1 MACSSPSRPNY
12 IPNQISDPNYIRIL
26 DTTLRD
32 GEQAPGAAM
41 NGQQKLDIAQKLAKL
56 GVDIIEAGFPASSK
70 ADFEAVRMIA
80 KEVGNVIDDE
90 NGYVPVIC
98 GMARC
103 TRADIDT
110 AWEALKWAKRPRI
123 LTFIATSEIHM
134 TYKLKKTKEQVLQIV
149 REMVSY
155 AKSLGFHDIEFGAED
170 ACRSEIEFLCQVLA
184 ESIKAGAT
192 TLCIAD
198 TVGNLLPT
206 EFAELIAAIKANT
219 QGIENAVISAHCHND
234 LGQAS
239 SSSIMGA
246 IAGARQLEVTINGI
260 GERAGNASLE
270 EVVMALKCRGEK
282 LGGLYTGINTRHI
295 ISTSKMVAEYTGFMV
310 QPHKAIVGAN
320 AFVHGGG
327 IHQDGILKHRS
338 TYEILSP
345 EDIGL
350 SQSTEPAFVLG
361 KLSGRSALKSRL
373 SKLGY
378 ELDDELDDIFQ
389 RFKAAAA
396 KKKHL
401 SDDDIKALVSNEDFQ
416 PQVCW
421 SLGDVQVTCG
431 TSGLSTATVKLVG
444 VDGTEHVASSV
455 GKGFIDASF
464 KAIDLIVKLPVTL
477 LECSINSLSKGSE
490 AIVSAKVVLQEENI
504 YKSTQTS
511 NNGVKV
517 PHTFSGSSEGMD
529 IIVSSTL
536 AYVSALN
543 HVMGFKNA
551 MRTQVARET
560 QLYS

>member
-1 MACSSPSRPNY
+1 MASPSSPCRLNY
-12 IPNQISDPNYIRIL
+12 IPNQISNPNYVRIF

-32 GEQAPGAAM
+32 GEQAPGAAL
-41 NGQQKLDIAQKLAKL
+41 NGQQKLDIAQNLAKL

-70 ADFEAVRMIA
+70 DDFESVRVIA
-80 KEVGNVIDDE
+80 KEVGNEVDE

-103 TRADIDT
+103 TRGDIDK

-134 TYKLKKTKEQVLQIV
+134 KYKLRKTREEVLQIV
-149 REMVSY
+149 KEMVSY
-155 AKSLGFHDIEFGAED
+155 AKSLGFVDIEFGAED
-170 ACRSEIEFLCQVLA
+170 AARSEIEFLCEVLG
-184 ESIKAGAT
+184 ESLKAGAT
-192 TLCIAD
+192 TLGIAD

-206 EFAELIAAIKANT
+206 EFAEFISVIKAKT
-219 QGIENAVISAHCHND
+219 PGIDNAIVSAHCHND

-239 SSSIMGA
+239 SSAIMAA
-246 IAGARQLEVTINGI
+246 IAGARQLEVTINGV

-282 LGGLYTGINTRHI
+282 LGGLHTGINTRHI
-295 ISTSKMVAEYTGFMV
+295 VSTSKMVEEYTGFMV

-320 AFVHGGG
+320 AFVHGSG
-327 IHQDGILKHRS
+327 IHQDGMLKHRS

-350 SQSTEPAFVLG
+350 SRSSEPDFVLG
-361 KLSGRSALKSRL
+361 KHSGRSGLKSRL

-378 ELDDELDDIFQ
+378 ELDNELDDIFQ

-396 KKKHL
+396 KKKCL
-401 SDDDIKALVSNEDFQ
+401 SDDDIKALASNENFES
-416 PQVCW
+416 QVCW

-431 TSGLSTATVKLVG
+431 ISGLSTATVKLIG

-477 LECSINSLSKGSE
+477 LECSINSVSRGTE
-490 AIVSAKVVLQEENI
+490 TIASAKVVVQEENI
-504 YKSTQTS
+504 HKSSQTS
-511 NNGVKV
+511 NNGVNA
-517 PHTFSGSSEGMD
+517 PCTFSGTSEGMD
-529 IIVSSTL
+529 IIVSSIL

-543 HVMGFKNA
+543 KVMSSSGI
-551 MRTQVARET
+551 R
-560 QLYS
+560 

>member
-1 MACSSPSRPNY
+1 MANSSPSRPIY
-12 IPNQISDPNYIRIL
+12 IPNQISDPNYIRIF

-32 GEQAPGAAM
+32 GEQAPGAAL
-41 NGQQKLDIAQKLAKL
+41 NGKQKLDIAKSLAKL
-56 GVDIIEAGFPASSK
+56 GVDIIEAGFPSSSK
-70 ADFEAVRMIA
+70 DDFEAVRIIA
-80 KEVGNVIDDE
+80 KEVGNLIDE

-103 TRADIDT
+103 TRADIDM
-110 AWEALKWAKRPRI
+110 AWEALKWAKRPRV

-134 TYKLKKTKEQVLQIV
+134 KYKLRKTKEQVLQIV

-155 AKSLGFHDIEFGAED
+155 AKSLGFVDIEFGAED
-170 ACRSEIEFLCQVLA
+170 AARSEMEFLCQVFS
-184 ESIKAGAT
+184 ESLKGGAT
-192 TLCIAD
+192 TLCVAD

-206 EFAELIAAIKANT
+206 EFEEFIAAVKANT
-219 QGIENAVISAHCHND
+219 PGIDNAVISAHCHND

-239 SSSIMGA
+239 SSAITGA
-246 IAGARQLEVTINGI
+246 IAGARQLEVTINGV

-295 ISTSKMVAEYTGFMV
+295 VSTSKMVEEYTGLMV

-320 AFVHGGG
+320 AFVHESG
-327 IHQDGILKHRS
+327 IHQDGVLKHRS

-350 SQSTEPAFVLG
+350 ARSSEPAFVLG
-361 KLSGRSALKSRL
+361 KLSGRNGLKSRL

-378 ELDDELDDIFQ
+378 ELDNELDDIFQ

-396 KKKHL
+396 KNKYL
-401 SDDDIKALVSNEDFQ
+401 SDDDIKALVSNENFQ

-431 TSGLSTATVKLVG
+431 ISGLSTATVKLIG

-455 GKGFIDASF
+455 GKGFIDASY

-477 LECSINSLSKGSE
+477 VECSTNSVSKGTE
-490 AIVSAKVVLQEENI
+490 AIASTKVVVQEEKI
-504 YKSTQTS
+504 HKSTQTS
-511 NNGVKV
+511 NNGLNA
-517 PHTFSGSSEGMD
+517 PCTFSETSEGTD
-529 IIVSSTL
+529 IIASSIL
-536 AYVSALN
+536 AYLSALN
-543 HVMGFKNA
+543 KVMSSSGIP
-551 MRTQVARET
+551 
-560 QLYS
+560 

>member
-1 MACSSPSRPNY
+1 MASPSSPCRLNY
-12 IPNQISDPNYIRIL
+12 IPNQISNPNYVRIF

-32 GEQAPGAAM
+32 GEQAPGAAL
-41 NGQQKLDIAQKLAKL
+41 NGQQKLDIAQNLAKL

-70 ADFEAVRMIA
+70 DDFESVRVIA
-80 KEVGNVIDDE
+80 KEVGNEVDE

-103 TRADIDT
+103 TRGDIDK

-134 TYKLKKTKEQVLQIV
+134 KYKLRKTREEVLQIV
-149 REMVSY
+149 KEMVSY
-155 AKSLGFHDIEFGAED
+155 AKSLGFVDIEFGAED
-170 ACRSEIEFLCQVLA
+170 AARSEIEFLCEVLG
-184 ESIKAGAT
+184 ESLKAGAT
-192 TLCIAD
+192 TLGIAD

-206 EFAELIAAIKANT
+206 EFAEFISVIKAKT
-219 QGIENAVISAHCHND
+219 PGIDNAIVSAHCHND

-239 SSSIMGA
+239 SSAIMAA
-246 IAGARQLEVTINGI
+246 IAGARQLEVTINGV

-270 EVVMALKCRGEK
+270 EVE
-282 LGGLYTGINTRHI
+282 
-295 ISTSKMVAEYTGFMV
+295 EYTGFMV

-320 AFVHGGG
+320 AFVHGSG
-327 IHQDGILKHRS
+327 IHQDGMLKHRS

-350 SQSTEPAFVLG
+350 SRSSEPDFVLG
-361 KLSGRSALKSRL
+361 KHSGRSGLKSRL

-378 ELDDELDDIFQ
+378 ELDNELDDIFQ

-396 KKKHL
+396 KKKCL
-401 SDDDIKALVSNEDFQ
+401 SDDDIKALASNENFES
-416 PQVCW
+416 QVCW

-431 TSGLSTATVKLVG
+431 ISGLSTATVKLIG

-477 LECSINSLSKGSE
+477 LECSINSVSRGTE
-490 AIVSAKVVLQEENI
+490 TIASAKVVVQEENI
-504 YKSTQTS
+504 HKSSQTS
-511 NNGVKV
+511 NNGVNA
-517 PHTFSGSSEGMD
+517 PCTFSGTSEGMD
-529 IIVSSTL
+529 IIVSSIL

-543 HVMGFKNA
+543 KVMSSSGI
-551 MRTQVARET
+551 R
-560 QLYS
+560 